1 MKLHFPRPQ
10 IVSVAFIILSI
21 CSALYISLAGLN
33 YLRFFPALAQVDSRV
48 VNVIFVNGSNAVSL
62 SSLVTVD
69 NPTEY
74 SGFRIQDITLGVYF
88 VHPNATGFQIL
99 DMGLLLTQP
108 LNAPLQ
114 PHSQVASQLT
124 FRLTTEEG
132 VSITRFNRTYS
143 GDVLAHALL
152 TVHLFTFLS
161 SVTSLTNLE
170 SEEDLHL
177 S

>member
-62 SSLVTVD
+62 SSLFTVD

-74 SGFRIQDITLGVYF
+74 SGFRIQDIT
-88 VHPNATGFQIL
+88 
-99 DMGLLLTQP
+99 
-108 LNAPLQ
+108 
-114 PHSQVASQLT
+114 SASTL
-124 FRLTTEEG
+124 
-132 VSITRFNRTYS
+132 SIQMQRASRSWTWDSY
-143 GDVLAHALL
+143 
-152 TVHLFTFLS
+152 
-161 SVTSLTNLE
+161 
-170 SEEDLHL
+170 
-177 S
+177 